1 MGAILALAGLA
12 LAVALFV
19 REGLAPV
26 GQLLMA
32 AGPGLIAAA
41 LFHVVPMILNARAWQ
56 LLLPRLER
64 PGLSPMTFATW
75 LRESVN
81 GLLPVARIGGE
92 VVAFRVLRQRFV
104 RAPSVAA
111 SIVADMALSVISQ
124 ALFALLG
131 VALLFAL
138 RGPVRALPLSMWAV
152 AGMVL
157 IGITFAVVQRA
168 GGASA
173 FVGALNRIFAGRFE
187 AAMRHTSSLER
198 ELRDTYLRRADV
210 ASCLGWQLAGWVAGA
225 GEIWIALLF
234 LGQGRGI
241 LDAIAIEA
249 LIQAVSSAAFIV
261 PGALGVQEGGFVL
274 IGAAIGLDAATAL
287 ALATARR
294 LRDLVIFVP
303 GLVAW
308 HRFELHSPERTTG
321 SKSL

>member
-1 MGAILALAGLA
+1 LKYLGA
-12 LAVALFV
+12 AVALFV
-19 REGLAPV
+19 SEGLAPV

-32 AGPGLIAAA
+32 AGPGLIVAA
-41 LFHVVPMILNARAWQ
+41 LFHIVPMILNARAWQ
-56 LLLPRLER
+56 LLLPRMER
-64 PGLSPMTFATW
+64 PGLSPMSLATW

-92 VVAFRVLRQRFV
+92 IVAFRVLRRRFV
-104 RAPSVAA
+104 RTPSVAA

-131 VALLFAL
+131 VALLFVL
-138 RGPVRALPLSMWAV
+138 RGPVHDLPLSIWAV
-152 AGMVL
+152 AFMIL
-157 IGITFAVVQRA
+157 IGIAFALVQRA

-173 FVGALNRIFAGRFE
+173 LIGILNRIFAGRFD
-187 AAMRHTSSLER
+187 ASLRHTFSLDR
-198 ELRDTYLRRADV
+198 ELRDIYARRADV

-234 LGQGRGI
+234 LGQGRGL

-261 PGALGVQEGGFVL
+261 PGALGVQEGAFVL
-274 IGAAIGLDAATAL
+274 IGAAIGLDGTTAL

-308 HRFELHSPERTTG
+308 HRFELYLPETTG
-321 SKSL
+321 RSKSP